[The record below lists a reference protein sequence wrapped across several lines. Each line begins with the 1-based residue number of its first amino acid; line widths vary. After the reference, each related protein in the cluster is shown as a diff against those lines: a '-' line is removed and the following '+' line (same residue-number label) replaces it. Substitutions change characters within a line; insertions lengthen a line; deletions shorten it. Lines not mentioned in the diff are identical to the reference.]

1 MSFSFIQ
8 LADTQ
13 FGMSSGLSGK
23 SDEDIAAFAARGL
36 KVNKEPKF
44 EGYEPETKAF
54 EEAIKQAN
62 ERNSEFVVVCGDMV
76 NNSEST
82 EERDEVMRI
91 ASQLDEGIPIYWI
104 AGNHDVATD
113 AVVPTPSSMAAY
125 RTHWGD
131 DYYSFQYGDT
141 SFIALNTSLMD
152 QPEHVGSDV
161 ESQMRFL
168 KAELQAAQKRDS
180 SQIIVFTHYPLF
192 LADADEEDNYF
203 SVKKA
208 QRMPVIDLLKDY
220 GVSAV
225 FAGHWHRNNYATDG
239 DMLMVTSGP
248 VGFPLGN
255 DPSGLRIVKLYDD
268 RVEHE
273 YFGMDDVPASVD
285 L

>member
-1 MSFSFIQ
+1 MPFSFIQ

-54 EEAIKQAN
+54 EEAIRQAN
-62 ERNSEFVVVCGDMV
+62 DRNSEFVVVCGDMV

-91 ASQLDEGIPIYWI
+91 ASQLDENISIYWI

-113 AVVPTPSSMAAY
+113 AIVPTPSSMAAY
-125 RTHWGD
+125 RKHWGD
-131 DYYSFQYGDT
+131 DYYSFQHGDV

-152 QPEHVGSDV
+152 QPEHVGGDV

-168 KAELQAAQKRDS
+168 KAELQAAKKRDS
-180 SQIIVFTHYPLF
+180 SRVIVFTHHPLF
-192 LADADEEDNYF
+192 LVDADEEDNYF

-208 QRMPVIDLLKDY
+208 QRMPVIELLKEY

-225 FAGHWHRNNYATDG
+225 FAGHWHRNNYAEHDG
-239 DMLMVTSGP
+239 MLMIATGA
-248 VGFPLGN
+248 VGYPLG
-255 DPSGLRIVKLYDD
+255 DDDSGYRVVDVTDD
-268 RVEHE
+268 DIAHNYYE
-273 YFGMDDVPASVD
+273 FGFR
-285 L
+285 